1 MAILGIGLLGSS
13 RNKVGN
19 IVTYRMKGQDIA
31 RAKAAQVA
39 NPRTIAQQTQRVKL
53 ANVVNMYK
61 VNRPW
66 MDRLAFESKP
76 QKWSDYNAFVSANL
90 ANNKVYLTK
99 QQADRGD
106 VIVAPYKITDGSIPS
121 IIVGRDANDTT
132 LFKTDLYIG
141 NVQLATATV
150 AEVTRALL
158 DNNNGLSVGMQ
169 LSLIVNHQGQNNGQ
183 YTVLVRYYEVILSLD
198 DDTPFSERI
207 SESHIVNADGALAF
221 NYGAGDSVLGFA
233 FVLSQDVES
242 KTRVST
248 QYLIVPDETLYN
260 SFGTDAALANARLS
274 YGATSAPFLAGGY
287 QTGSSEAVT
296 IVPSILSA
304 AIDDE
309 DPVNVN
315 DVLGSRGGENEFTIT
330 LSLSSLAGGVPTRM
344 TIYGQG
350 ETAYTEDIAGS
361 ATSIVGTFPAST
373 MFNPSAK
380 IDRIDLT
387 LVNGTTISGYW
398 RASEGDVTE

>member
-121 IIVGRDANDTT
+121 IIVGRDANDTS
-132 LFKTDLYIG
+132 LYKTDLYIG
-141 NVQLATATV
+141 DVQLATATV
-150 AEVTRALL
+150 AQVTRALL

-183 YTVLVRYYEVILSLD
+183 YNVLVRYYEVILSLD

-207 SESHIVNADGALAF
+207 SETHIVNADGAIAF
-221 NYGAGDSVLGFA
+221 NYGAGDPVLGFA

-248 QYLIVPDETLYN
+248 QYLIVPDETLYD

-274 YGATSAPFLAGGY
+274 YGSTSAPFLAGGY
-287 QTGSSEAVT
+287 QTGSSEAVA
-296 IVPSILSA
+296 ILPSILSA
-304 AIDDE
+304 AIDDKA
-309 DPVNVN
+309 PVNVN
-315 DVLGSRGGENEFTIT
+315 DYLGSRGGESEFTIT
-330 LSLSSLAGGVPTRM
+330 LALSSLAGGVPTRM
-344 TIYGQG
+344 TIYGEG
-350 ETAYTEDIAGS
+350 ETAYTENITGS
-361 ATSIVGTFPAST
+361 ATSIVGTFPQET

-398 RASEGDVTE
+398 RASEGDITE